1 MATTLGDMVDNV
13 ARKLGDPNF
22 GLYTEAEVK
31 QNIGESYRIYYMR
44 LIREA
49 EGFFETT
56 TNFDIVSN
64 ESNIS
69 LLDMV
74 PPYKG
79 ISQVWRYVTN
89 GIIPLKE
96 QENRFTSVYTLAV
109 GSGDSYIPQYK
120 QMGTNLV
127 LYPPPGA
134 SQTDAIKFDYVYIPT
149 FPTSS
154 SVDAFEFDDN
164 FPTVYEANVEIRA
177 ALKCLETKDVTGGL
191 SDQATFREELA
202 ELDKAFQESFEND
215 EYPDSVQ
222 YKGINYRNGGYY

>member
-1 MATTLGDMVDNV
+1 MATLGDMAANV
-13 ARKLGDPNF
+13 ARKLGDPLF
-22 GLYTEAEVK
+22 QFFKAAEIK
-31 QNIGESYRIYYMR
+31 QAIGDSYRIYYMR

-56 TNFDIVSN
+56 QNLDIVSG

-69 LLDMV
+69 LTSLDQ
-74 PPYKG
+74 PFKG

-89 GIIPLKE
+89 GIIPLKQ
-96 QENRFTSVYTLAV
+96 QENRFVSVYTLAV
-109 GSGDSYIPQYK
+109 GTGDAYLPQYK

-127 LYPPPGA
+127 LYPPPGSSETNA
-134 SQTDAIKFDYVYIPT
+134 LKFDYVYIPT

-154 SVDAFEFDDN
+154 SDDSFEFDAN
-164 FPTVYEANVEIRA
+164 FPTVYEINVEIRA

-191 SDQATFREELA
+191 SDQSTFREELA